1 MTYPTADTPD
11 VTPQDTPSTTIP
23 LHNTLYSIP
32 ANIPTTVTGPNATLS
47 ATIPLHNALYS
58 TPASIPTI
66 GPNATLSATTPLHN
80 GLYSTSTIG
89 IPSTGP
95 YTTPSP
101 TSSLGT
107 TSESNDV
114 FPQAV
119 VGGAFGAGIL
129 FGVLIGTMTTCLFF
143 LWRYVSSY
151 RCTVVFITYR
161 IIYWN

>member
-1 MTYPTADTPD
+1 VTYPTADTPD
-11 VTPQDTPSTTIP
+11 VTPLDTPSTTTP
-23 LHNTLYSIP
+23 LHNALYSIP

-47 ATIPLHNALYS
+47 ATTPLHNALYS
-58 TPASIPTI
+58 IPANIPTT

-80 GLYSTSTIG
+80 GLYSTFTIG

-95 YTTPSP
+95 YSTPSP

-107 TSESNDV
+107 TSESNDA
-114 FPQAV
+114 FLRAV

-129 FGVLIGTMTTCLFF
+129 FGVLICTMTTCLFF
-143 LWRYVSSY
+143 LWRCVSSY

-161 IIYWN
+161 IICWN